1 MVTLRFA
8 SRAAL
13 LAVALFAAGSCSDGP
28 QAPLTDPSF
37 SIGQQQRDIHA
48 AIAVQERHTAALL
61 RIPGVVGTA
70 VGLLPSGRPAIRVF
84 VARPDARGI
93 PTALDAV
100 PVEVV
105 VSGQFHARS
114 DPTTRQRPAPL
125 GYSVGHPAI
134 TAGTIGARV
143 VDAAGNVYI
152 LSNNHVLANSNGAAV
167 GDATYQPGPYDGG
180 TAADQ
185 IGTLA
190 AFRPIDF
197 SLTGQNPMDAAIA
210 RVAPAD
216 LGTATPTDDGY
227 GAPNPVI
234 FGDANGD
241 GAFDDEAALLGLAVQ
256 KYGRTTR
263 LTHGSITAINAT
275 VQVCYASF
283 FGFCIQSAYFVDQ
296 LIVEPGAFSGGGDS
310 GSLIVTDDANHHPVA
325 LLFAGSTTQT
335 IANRIDL
342 VLAHF
347 GVAIDGGE
355 PPPPPEPLTD
365 VGLTG
370 VSAPASVSQGST
382 VNVAVTL
389 RNTGNQDVTS
399 PITVTLND
407 DTDGALIGSQH
418 VAGLAVG
425 ATATLTFPW
434 STSATTTLGTHT
446 LRAAHDFSDE
456 NTANDQRST
465 TTTVSTPGPAGP
477 LHIGDLDGMNSDD
490 GTTWSA
496 IVEITVH
503 DANHQPVDG
512 ATVTGKWNRQGL
524 NANTCTTAELG
535 GDGTCI
541 VLFPSLKRS
550 VRFVTYTVTGVTM
563 AGVSY
568 DATRNHDVD
577 GGTDGTAARV
587 NRP

>member
-37 SIGQQQRDIHA
+37 SFGQQQRDIHA
-48 AIAVQERHTAALL
+48 AITAQNRHTPALL
-61 RIPGVVGTA
+61 RVQGVVGTA
-70 VGLLPSGRPAIRVF
+70 VGILPSGRAGIRVF
-84 VARPDARGI
+84 LSHPDVRGI
-93 PTALDAV
+93 PTSLDDV
-100 PVEVV
+100 PVATEVT
-105 VSGQFHARS
+105 GLFHARS
-114 DPTTRQRPAPL
+114 DPTKTARPAPL

-143 VDAAGNVYI
+143 VDGAGNVYI

-197 SLTGQNPMDAAIA
+197 SFTGQNTMDAAIA
-210 RVAPAD
+210 RVAPGD
-216 LGTATPTDDGY
+216 LGTATPSDDGY

-241 GAFDDEAALLGLAVQ
+241 GTFDDVAALLGIAVQ

-263 LTHGSITAINAT
+263 LTHGSITGINAT

-310 GSLIVTDDANHHPVA
+310 GSLIVTDDANRHPVA
-325 LLFAGSTTQT
+325 LLFAGSATQT

-342 VLAHF
+342 VLAQF

-365 VGLTG
+365 VGVTA
-370 VSAPASVSQGST
+370 VSAPATVSQGST
-382 VNVAVTL
+382 VNVTVTV
-389 RNTGNQDVTS
+389 RNTGNQEVAA
-399 PITVTLND
+399 PFALTLTD
-407 DTDGALIGSQH
+407 ATDGVLIGSQN
-418 VAGLAVG
+418 VPGLAVG
-425 ATATLTFPW
+425 ATSTLTFPW
-434 STSATTTLGTHT
+434 TTTATTPGTHT
-446 LRAAHDFSDE
+446 LTAAHDFADE
-456 NTANDQRST
+456 NAANDQRST
-465 TTTVSTPGPAGP
+465 TTTVTTPGPAGS
-477 LHIGDLDGMNSDD
+477 LHIGDLDGISSND

-503 DANHQPVDG
+503 DANHQTVGG
-512 ATVTGKWNRQGL
+512 ATVTGDWNRQGL
-524 NANTCTTAELG
+524 NADTCTTSELG
-535 GDGTCI
+535 GDGSCI

-550 VRFVTYTVTGVTM
+550 VRFVTYTVTGVTLT
-563 AGVSY
+563 GVSY

-577 GGTDGTAARV
+577 GSTNGTSARV

>member
-1 MVTLRFA
+1 
-8 SRAAL
+8 
-13 LAVALFAAGSCSDGP
+13 
-28 QAPLTDPSF
+28 
-37 SIGQQQRDIHA
+37 
-48 AIAVQERHTAALL
+48 
-61 RIPGVVGTA
+61 
-70 VGLLPSGRPAIRVF
+70 
-84 VARPDARGI
+84 
-93 PTALDAV
+93 
-100 PVEVV
+100 
-105 VSGQFHARS
+105 
-114 DPTTRQRPAPL
+114 
-125 GYSVGHPAI
+125 
-134 TAGTIGARV
+134 
-143 VDAAGNVYI
+143 
-152 LSNNHVLANSNGAAV
+152 
-167 GDATYQPGPYDGG
+167 
-180 TAADQ
+180 
-185 IGTLA
+185 
-190 AFRPIDF
+190 
-197 SLTGQNPMDAAIA
+197 
-210 RVAPAD
+210 
-216 LGTATPTDDGY
+216 
-227 GAPNPVI
+227 
-234 FGDANGD
+234 
-241 GAFDDEAALLGLAVQ
+241 
-256 KYGRTTR
+256 
-263 LTHGSITAINAT
+263 
-275 VQVCYASF
+275 
-283 FGFCIQSAYFVDQ
+283 
-296 LIVEPGAFSGGGDS
+296 
-310 GSLIVTDDANHHPVA
+310 
-325 LLFAGSTTQT
+325 
-335 IANRIDL
+335 
-342 VLAHF
+342 
-347 GVAIDGGE
+347 
-355 PPPPPEPLTD
+355 
-365 VGLTG
+365 
-370 VSAPASVSQGST
+370 